1 MQTVNVLKNIYCIK
15 KYLLA
20 VVIIKQILVIP
31 AGQQEMAGQDE
42 PRAYHYKQCRMLVL
56 SRDLDN
62 VPDPRGKKTP
72 QQKTTK
78 KLFKELRT
86 STGNP

>member
-1 MQTVNVLKNIYCIK
+1 MQTVNVLKNI

-31 AGQQEMAGQDE
+31 VSQQEMVGQDD

-62 VPDPRGKKTP
+62 FPDLRGKKNPTTNNK
-72 QQKTTK
+72 QQTV
-78 KLFKELRT
+78 
-86 STGNP
+86 

>member
-1 MQTVNVLKNIYCIK
+1 MLKNV

-31 AGQQEMAGQDE
+31 VSQQEMVGQDD

-62 VPDPRGKKTP
+62 FPDLRGEKNPTTNNK
-72 QQKTTK
+72 QKTV
-78 KLFKELRT
+78 
-86 STGNP
+86 